1 MKWLARVMSCLV
13 SVVLL
18 SGCHGPELD
27 QLDGTLSRIRQTP
40 GTPSASRIEP
50 LVVYPVEAYG
60 YSDTRSPFQAVQS
73 PLQIADVN
81 QDAPLVPDAQRT
93 PGPLERFSISELRLV
108 GTLVMGERH
117 VALIETPDGHVTSA
131 RTGDHAGSNGGRI
144 THIEAHKVRITE
156 RITTQQGWQE
166 QQVLLSL
173 TSPP

>member
-18 SGCHGPELD
+18 SGCYGPELD
-27 QLDGTLSRIRQTP
+27 QLDDTLSRIRQTP

-60 YSDTRSPFQAVQS
+60 YSDTRSPFQAVQLPS
-73 PLQIADVN
+73 QVADVTH
-81 QDAPLVPDAQRT
+81 DDSLLPDVQRT
-93 PGPLERFSISELRLV
+93 PEPLERFAISELRMV
-108 GTLVMGERH
+108 GTLVMGGRH
-117 VALIETPDGHVTSA
+117 VALIETPDGRVTSVRA
-131 RTGDHAGSNGGRI
+131 GDYVGSNGGRI
-144 THIEAHKVRITE
+144 THIEAHNVRITE

-173 TSPP
+173 KSPP